1 MADLVYVDEQKEQAR
16 QVLRSAV
23 ASDQFTQNE
32 VVEVIPAA
40 KIEETIELI
49 LAHECKVL
57 ITDYRLSD
65 HKPDVQYTGAD
76 LIREFQ
82 KRFDRFPCFVT
93 TSFTGE
99 AVDDEL
105 DTNMIFPKS
114 DFLNSDGYSDTSSG
128 SELPFFTRVRK
139 KINEYER
146 FVSHTTKEWEQLS
159 AKSENEVLSAEEA
172 ERLIQLDDL
181 VEAFHGRSHA
191 IESHIKQ
198 KALEPFQQIIEKAEK
213 LIQEIEDK
221 TEAD

>member
-1 MADLVYVDEQKEQAR
+1 MVELVYVDEQEAQAN

-23 ASDQFTQNE
+23 ASDQFTQSE
-32 VVEVIPAA
+32 VEKVIPAA
-40 KIEETIELI
+40 TINETIGLI
-49 LAHECKVL
+49 LAHGCKVL

-65 HKPDVQYTGAD
+65 HKSDVQFTGAD

-93 TSFTGE
+93 TSFAGE

-114 DFLNSDGYSDTSSG
+114 DFLNSDRFSNTSSE

-146 FVSHTTKEWEQLS
+146 FVSHTTKEWEELS
-159 AKSENEVLSAEEA
+159 KKSEDEPLSAEEA

-181 VEAFHGRSHA
+181 VEAIHGRTHA
-191 IESHIKQ
+191 VESHIKQ
-198 KALEPFQQIIEKAEK
+198 KALEPFQLIIEKAEK

-221 TEAD
+221 SEPT